1 MIEFWVWEVVTAG
14 GTGTAV
20 RGIVSDVYEEGEKQA
35 SESRPAVVRCL
46 SVGGEGEAGGEEAGA
61 GPG

>member
-14 GTGTAV
+14 GTGKAV

-35 SESRPAVVRCL
+35 SESRPAMVRCL
-46 SVGGEGEAGGEEAGA
+46 SVDGEGEAGGKKPE
-61 GPG
+61 